1 MALKATGVVT
11 GYDRQSDDS
20 VRVRL
25 DIYSGEDSAIGI
37 LADPPFGTGD
47 TAASVNA
54 SVVAFVRLYTETE
67 WGIAY
72 GLSDFIA
79 IVNPHTVSVVTAS
92 GSALFRIG
100 VYLLPWEWFR
110 LKLR

>member
-1 MALKATGVVT
+1 MALKATGIIT
-11 GYDRQSDDS
+11 GYDRQSDDT

-25 DIYSGEDSAIGI
+25 DIYTGSESVTDI
-37 LADPPFGTGD
+37 LADPPFSTGD

-54 SVVAFVRLYTETE
+54 AVVAFVRLYCETE
-67 WGIAY
+67 WGVVF
-72 GLSDFIA
+72 GLSDLIK

-92 GSALFRIG
+92 GSALFRLG
-100 VYLLPWEWFR
+100 MYVLPWEWFR